1 MNESTV
7 DVPLPPIAILGL
19 GSMGRSILSGLRGP
33 GVRVDGEIRVT
44 NRSVASAEE
53 YTGVEGVISLAT
65 EINPEANREAVR
77 GARVILLAVKPW
89 QIVEVLTEV
98 ADVLDSNAVIVSVAA
113 GVTTKTMEA
122 AVPEGV
128 AVLRAMPNT
137 PSLIGRGVTGIAR
150 GLSASEED
158 LDQVRRVFETVGQVV
173 SVPEDKIDA
182 LSAISGSGPAYVF
195 LLIEEWTAAAER
207 LGFSR
212 EEAEIMVRG
221 TVSGAAELVM
231 RTGEDPAELR
241 RRVTS
246 PNGTTEQAVTVL
258 QAAQLGAT
266 LDEAMAAAVRRAG
279 ELAAE

>member
-1 MNESTV
+1 MNETTV
-7 DVPLPPIAILGL
+7 DAPLPSIAILGL
-19 GSMGRSILSGLRGP
+19 GSMGRAILSGLRGP

-53 YTGVEGVISLAT
+53 YTGVEGIISLAT

-77 GARVILLAVKPW
+77 GARVVIVAVKPW
-89 QIVEVLTEV
+89 QIVEVLAEV
-98 ADVLDSNAVIVSVAA
+98 ADVLDPNAVIISVAA
-113 GVTTKTMEA
+113 GVTTASMET
-122 AVPEGV
+122 AVPAGV

-137 PSLIGRGVTGIAR
+137 PSLIGRGVTGVAR
-150 GLSASEED
+150 GLSASEDD
-158 LDQVRRVFETVGQVV
+158 LALVTRVFDTVGQVV

-195 LLIEEWTAAAER
+195 YLIEEWTAAAER
-207 LGFSR
+207 LGFTR
-212 EEAEIMVRG
+212 AEAETMVRG

-246 PNGTTEQAVTVL
+246 PNGTTERAVTVL
-258 QAAQLGAT
+258 QASGLGDT
-266 LDEAMAAAVRRAG
+266 LDEAMAAAISRAT